1 MSNIDVLSNNDYFE
15 PGAHVECDMVD
26 EVMRKTTGHVTG
38 EVVSFDKSTKLL
50 VLKMPQKSKKEKP
63 MLQVVNVGY
72 VGQANLIKKGEGKP
86 QKTTQKERKNLDMS
100 YVTDKRVSQ
109 AEELRNQLVECV
121 KKGLSKSGIE
131 LYFYLK
137 KMYDETRVR
146 GDSIVVMGVVTIK
159 KPYKKENISCETR
172 ENNKNLKRI
181 CDIVARFYEE
191 KANHPSS

>member
-1 MSNIDVLSNNDYFE
+1 MSSIDVLSNNDYFE
-15 PGAHVECDMVD
+15 PGAQVECDMVD

-50 VLKMPQKSKKEKP
+50 VLKMPQKSKKDKP

-72 VGQANLIKKGEGKP
+72 VGQANLIKKAEGKP
-86 QKTTQKERKNLDMS
+86 QKTKDKRKSLDMS
-100 YVTDKRVSQ
+100 FVTDKRVRQ
-109 AEELRNQLVECV
+109 AEEMRNQLAECV
-121 KKGLSKSGIE
+121 KQGVSKGGIE

-146 GDSIVVMGVVTIK
+146 GDSIVVMNAVTIK
-159 KPYKKENISCETR
+159 KPYKRDNISCEAR

-191 KANHPSS
+191 KASKPSS